1 MKGLPVWDL
10 ELLGLLRI
18 AGETF
23 FELSQ
28 SLRHYRVSCGLFDTN
43 LLRLIDEKDRESQ
56 LNNPSSAR
64 SWRV

>member
-1 MKGLPVWDL
+1 M
-10 ELLGLLRI
+10 LRI

-43 LLRLIDEKDRESQ
+43 LLKLIDEKDRESQ
-56 LNNPSSAR
+56 LNNLLNAR
-64 SWRV
+64 S

>member
-1 MKGLPVWDL
+1 MKDSLRGISSFYDM
-10 ELLGLLRI
+10 LRI

-43 LLRLIDEKDRESQ
+43 LLKLIDEKDRESQ
-56 LNNPSSAR
+56 LNNPLSAR
-64 SWRV
+64 S